1 MHPKAF
7 DKIEKGDHV
16 AVASEPDATWYKVL
30 DKQKL
35 LEKPIV
41 NGRSEHYGFYLIAR
55 QIPEMNKAGQVYSRT
70 TLEISSI
77 KRWRK
82 APKGK

>member
-35 LEKPIV
+35 LD
-41 NGRSEHYGFYLIAR
+41 GFYLIAR